1 MIVERTAGETSVAY
15 DPESARLTVS
25 AGENEL
31 AAGEVRVAVGDVAVP
46 ATADTAVREDGDAV
60 EVTHEQALE
69 TTVTLAPADGAV
81 DVTVA
86 VTNRTD
92 ESVAL
97 GDLSPLRDATTP
109 FDADDRV
116 FEHGYHSWTPTA
128 TRTLDDAFPDEPA
141 HNRPQM
147 LDLDAPFLDDDAP
160 EDARSSHYL
169 TALAGDPGALTLSF
183 LEHDAY
189 LSRFDLEPGA
199 ETTLSAVCPGDGVA
213 LAAGETRR
221 SAPLRIDA
229 TRSVADALVAS
240 ASAVGECMDA
250 RVPDRAPTGWCT
262 WYHYFTAVTAD
273 DVRENLDALENWSVP
288 VDVVQLDDG
297 YETAFGDWRSLAD
310 GFEDMRAL
318 RDDVVDG
325 GYRPGLWL
333 APFYVQAD
341 SDLAAEHPEWFVT
354 DADGDPVD
362 AGERHGPMYGLDTTH
377 PDALAWL
384 EDTFET
390 IVDDWGFSYL
400 KLDFLYAAALP
411 GERHAD
417 VTRAEAYRRGLS
429 TIRETVGDETFVL
442 GCGAP
447 QFPSVGLVDAMRVGP
462 DTAPHWRDPDGL
474 ASQPAHEN
482 AIRNVLNRQ
491 FCHRRLWANDPDCQL
506 VRETTDL
513 TDAERRSF
521 AAVVALSGG
530 ANVFSDALS
539 EIDDAGRDL
548 LERTLPPV
556 ETGDV
561 EGLGRVEFPDR
572 MVSERASDDALALAA
587 FNWTDKPRTV
597 AVDPGERVGADGTG
611 SDGVRCWDALAAE
624 LVDAPVEQRLEP
636 HDAAVLHC
644 APARDRPHLVGSRH
658 LANATDQV
666 VAVDWDETAMTL
678 SVELDAD
685 RAMELVAAV
694 PEGWTV
700 TDDDA
705 PNDDAPNDRVANDDA
720 GGSVEGVGTT
730 RFLAEAGRTTVAF
743 ERRDSA

>member
-1 MIVERTAGETSVAY
+1 MTVERTAGDTVVAY
-15 DPESARLTVS
+15 DPECGELTVS
-25 AGENEL
+25 TDGTAIASGD
-31 AAGEVRVAVGDVAVP
+31 VRVAVGDVEVP
-46 ATADTAVREDGDAV
+46 ATAETTVREDRDAV
-60 EVTHEQALE
+60 HVTHEQALA

-86 VTNRTD
+86 VANGTD
-92 ESVAL
+92 EPVAL

-109 FDADDRV
+109 FDAGDRA
-116 FEHGYHSWTPTA
+116 FEHGYQSWTPTA
-128 TRTLDDAFPDEPA
+128 TRTLGDTFPEEPA
-141 HNRPQM
+141 RNRPQM
-147 LDLDAPFLDDDAP
+147 LDLDAPFLDADAP
-160 EDARSSHYL
+160 EGARSSHYV
-169 TALAGDPGALTLSF
+169 TALAGDPGTLTLAF

-199 ETTLSAVCPGDGVA
+199 ETAMSAVCPGDGVA
-213 LAAGETRR
+213 LEPGETRR
-221 SAPLRIDA
+221 SPPLRVDA
-229 TRSVADALVAS
+229 TRSVSDALAAS
-240 ASAVGECMDA
+240 ASAVGDRMNA
-250 RVPDRAPTGWCT
+250 RVPERAPTGWCT

-273 DVRENLDALENWSVP
+273 DVRENLDALEDWSVP

-297 YETAFGDWRSLAD
+297 YETAFGDWRSLAE
-310 GFEDMRAL
+310 GFEDMRSL
-318 RDDVVDG
+318 RDDVADA

-333 APFYVQAD
+333 APFYVQGD
-341 SDLAAEHPEWFVT
+341 SDLAADHPEWLVT
-354 DADGDPVD
+354 DAEGDPVD

-384 EDTFET
+384 ADTFET

-411 GERHAD
+411 GERHDD

-429 TIRETVGDETFVL
+429 TIRETVGDDAFVL

-447 QFPSVGLVDAMRVGP
+447 AFPSVGLVDAMRVGP
-462 DTAPHWRDPDGL
+462 DTATRWRDPDGL

-513 TDAERRSF
+513 TDAERRAF

-530 ANVFSDALS
+530 ANVFSDALA
-539 EIDDAGRDL
+539 EIDAGGRDL

-556 ETGDV
+556 DTGRV
-561 EGLGRVEFPDR
+561 EGLGRHEFPDR
-572 MVSERASDDALALAA
+572 MVCERTTDDALAVAA
-587 FNWTDKPRTV
+587 FNWTDEPRTV
-597 AVDPGERVGADGTG
+597 DVDPQDRVVEGADA
-611 SDGVRCWDALAAE
+611 SADGGHDEVRCWDAFANE
-624 LVDAPVEQRLEP
+624 LVDAPVERALEP
-636 HDAAVLHC
+636 HDAAVIHC

-666 VAVDWDETAMTL
+666 VDADWDADAGTL
-678 SVELDAD
+678 TVELDAA
-685 RAMELVAAV
+685 RAIELVAAV
-694 PEGWTV
+694 PTGWTV
-700 TDDDA
+700 ADDDA
-705 PNDDAPNDRVANDDA
+705 SSDDGTAS
-720 GGSVEGVGTT
+720 GVEAVETT
-730 RFLAEAGRTTVAF
+730 RFVAEPGRTTVAF

>member
-1 MIVERTAGETSVAY
+1 MTVERTAGDTAVAY
-15 DPESARLTVS
+15 DPECGELTVS
-25 AGENEL
+25 ADGTVL
-31 AAGEVRVAVGDVAVP
+31 ASGSVRVAIDDVEVP
-46 ATADTAVREDGDAV
+46 ATAETTVREDGDAV
-60 EVTHEQALE
+60 RVTHEQALA

-86 VTNRTD
+86 VENGTD
-92 ESVAL
+92 EPVAL

-109 FDADDRV
+109 FDRDDRA
-116 FEHGYHSWTPTA
+116 FEHGYQSWTPTA
-128 TRTLDDAFPDEPA
+128 TRALGDAFPAEPE

-147 LDLDAPFLDDDAP
+147 LDLDAPFLEADAS
-160 EDARSSHYL
+160 DGARSSHYL
-169 TALAGDPGALTLSF
+169 TALAGDPGALTLAF

-199 ETTLSAVCPGDGVA
+199 ETELSAVCPGDGVA
-213 LAAGETRR
+213 LAPGETRESATLRVDASR
-221 SAPLRIDA
+221 SIP
-229 TRSVADALVAS
+229 DALAAS
-240 ASAVGECMDA
+240 ANAVGDRMDA
-250 RVPDRAPTGWCT
+250 RVPERSPTGWCT
-262 WYHYFTAVTAD
+262 WYHYFTGVTAA
-273 DVRENLDALENWSVP
+273 DVRENLNALDEWSVP

-310 GFEDMRAL
+310 GFEDMRGL
-318 RDDVVDG
+318 RDDVADA

-341 SDLAAEHPEWFVT
+341 SDLAAEHPEWLVT

-384 EDTFET
+384 ADTFAT

-411 GERHAD
+411 GERHDD

-429 TIRETVGDETFVL
+429 TIRETVGDDAFVL

-482 AIRNVLNRQ
+482 AVRNVLNRQ
-491 FCHRRLWANDPDCQL
+491 FLHRRLWANDPDCQL
-506 VRETTDL
+506 VRETTAL
-513 TDAERRSF
+513 TDAERRAF

-530 ANVFSDALS
+530 ANVFSDALA
-539 EIDDAGRDL
+539 EIDASGRDL

-556 ETGDV
+556 ETGRV
-561 EGLGRVEFPDR
+561 EGLGREEFPDR
-572 MVSERASDDALALAA
+572 MRTDRRDDGAFALAA
-587 FNWTDKPRTV
+587 FNWTDEPRTIDV
-597 AVDPGERVGADGTG
+597 NSRGRVADGG
-611 SDGVRCWDALAAE
+611 DAGVDDGDGGLRCWDAFANE
-624 LVDAPVEQRLEP
+624 LVDPQIERDLDA

-644 APARDRPHLVGSRH
+644 APARDRPHLVGARH
-658 LANATDQV
+658 LANATGQV
-666 VAVDWDETAMTL
+666 VAADWDADASALT
-678 SVELDAD
+678 VELDAA
-685 RAMELVAAV
+685 RAMELVAAIP
-694 PEGWTV
+694 PEWTV
-700 TDDDA
+700 DDPESALGD
-705 PNDDAPNDRVANDDA
+705 
-720 GGSVEGVGTT
+720 VEAT
-730 RFLAEAGRTTVAF
+730 RFVAEPGTTTVAF